1 MIKQLKFASI
11 PTSDQDRAL
20 TFWTEKV
27 GFQPSI
33 DQARHNLLSM
43 VSTLTRL
50 RGLGEI

>member
-1 MIKQLKFASI
+1 MLIV
-11 PTSDQDRAL
+11 AL
-20 TFWTEKV
+20 RLV